1 MSQYSSRIQIK
12 VVSPEVW
19 NRFKDVDDAEFEL
32 AELAERGYTAF
43 VLDDWSCVESEL
55 EGIVSALAKTLG
67 TDGLIIAD
75 TTNINVDPYAYIVY
89 SAGYG
94 VHDKYRNYSEYCFET
109 SIADILGC
117 LNYKNHF
124 SFSDDEIM
132 VLNRLGIERVKEG
145 KKSVFRQL
153 LVNEGLEDELFLTE
167 TRFQGRTERIEYVNV
182 GDPVRLEHDGSD
194 KSYQNKVEVFSE
206 NGSLGYLEETA
217 ADIMAPILDA
227 GEKQYTA
234 VVRNVL
240 PVSKR
245 SQRCNSA
252 IISIHIDVIPKQEEE
267 KEKPTKAKSKST
279 AKDSGSRLKQKNE
292 INTDELDNNNDGTI
306 FGRIL
311 RREFSSYILKTKVP
325 VRELFKDYTGDA
337 DPIDYVLYSAEVGK
351 VAISIKT
358 ATNSRSKTFKAVAL
372 ACEQFSF
379 PFVLF
384 DEKKDSTEG
393 RIIPKVNEALYADVF
408 KKYVIDNESS
418 GVEEVPAK
426 ESGEGCSVKVKF
438 ADNRAYEYKCFEEIH
453 VGEIVCVGGAKSG
466 CRGMITA
473 ITGEKTFPGYY
484 NVVKLIR
491 IVK

>member
-19 NRFKDVDDAEFEL
+19 NKFKDVDDAEFEL
-32 AELAERGYTAF
+32 AELADQGYTAF

-67 TDGLIIAD
+67 TDGVIIAD

-109 SIADILGC
+109 SIADIIGC

-124 SFSDDEIM
+124 SFSDDEVK

-145 KKSVFRQL
+145 KKSFFRQL

-167 TRFQGRTERIEYVNV
+167 TRFQGRTERIENVKV
-182 GDPVRLEHDGSD
+182 GDAVHLEHDGSE
-194 KSYQNKVEVFSE
+194 KSYQNKVEVFSAE
-206 NGSLGYLEETA
+206 GSLGYLEETA

-227 GEKQYTA
+227 GRKQCTA

-245 SQRCNSA
+245 SQRCKSA
-252 IISIHIDVIPKQEEE
+252 IISIHIDVIPKQDEEQA
-267 KEKPTKAKSKST
+267 KPTKAKSKST
-279 AKDSGSRLKQKNE
+279 TKDSGSRRKQKCE
-292 INTDELDNNNDGTI
+292 TNTDSPDNNDDGTI
-306 FGRIL
+306 FGRVL
-311 RREFSSYILKTKVP
+311 RKVFTSYVLKTKVR
-325 VRELFKDYTGDA
+325 VSELFTDYAGDA
-337 DPIDYVLYSAEVGK
+337 DPIDYVLYSDEVGK

-358 ATNSRSKTFKAVAL
+358 ATNSRSKSFKAVGL

-384 DEKKDSTEG
+384 DEKKDSTES
-393 RIIPKVNEALYADVF
+393 RIIPKVKEALYADVF
-408 KKYVIDNESS
+408 KK
-418 GVEEVPAK
+418 
-426 ESGEGCSVKVKF
+426 
-438 ADNRAYEYKCFEEIH
+438 
-453 VGEIVCVGGAKSG
+453 
-466 CRGMITA
+466 
-473 ITGEKTFPGYY
+473 
-484 NVVKLIR
+484 
-491 IVK
+491 